1 MQISCAP
8 GVYYLVGT
16 PVIFSTTTS
25 EFTYLLHVA
34 LSLSLFPLP
43 PPSIAAEFVAAATD
57 QKNKK
62 KGVGGSIIGFVL
74 LEASCQLILE
84 PNLPPMMFIIPWD
97 APRIYVRIL
106 ILMFYVKSS

>member
-1 MQISCAP
+1 MCTRCLLFGRNTSNLL
-8 GVYYLVGT
+8 YHYLGIYV
-16 PVIFSTTTS
+16 STTRC
-25 EFTYLLHVA
+25 A
-34 LSLSLFPLP
+34 LSLSLPPPP
-43 PPSIAAEFVAAATD
+43 PPSIAAEFLAAATD